1 MIVWRE
7 KFAAFGIHFLA
18 TLGVALL
25 AAALIFLVW
34 YPEPFGT
41 MVGGLKLFTLITGC
55 DLVLGP
61 LVSLVV
67 YDSRKT
73 RLALTVDYTVIV
85 VLQLAAL
92 VYGIHS
98 VSQARP
104 VYVAFVKDRLEV
116 IAAAEIG
123 EKDLLEARAPYDRLP
138 WRGPRLVATYV
149 KPEDSNDALTQGLEG
164 HDVGVRPKFYVDYAS
179 QLPQIQR
186 RLKSLPPLM
195 RRSREFGRVISA
207 ALDEVG
213 RPAEDFGWLPVR
225 HPKGF
230 WTVLI
235 DRRTGYPALYVPI
248 DPY

>member
-195 RRSREFGRVISA
+195 RRSREFGRVIRA

-235 DRRTGYPALYVPI
+235 DRRTGYPALYLPI